1 MCHFFQ
7 RKKKQQSFQRLQ
19 ISHYQLEL
27 ESYKLEFTKVS
38 ALVSRES
45 SITYLK
51 NKGQKVSGLK
61 DVEHKSLEQEY
72 PHNHSPPPPKAEIRT
87 GMKGGENKYI
97 QVSLESEA
105 CPLTDDKTDKAR
117 ADGQVRWLPRQ
128 QLCTRPVPQEIPG
141 SGGGGVRERPQQ
153 QRTPWAPLG
162 GPPRS
167 GPTGHSGGTCGPER
181 RTHPSPWAPD
191 PAPCPLRP
199 RTAAQGRWSDPGHCS
214 APGPACQGRGDLGCG
229 RRGSLCGF
237 SLKDSTL
244 PSQGTRLRSHSTLR
258 VSAFPTD
265 NVRRG
270 QELTLAEHTPL
281 DTRKGFTDSGHNPL
295 IPRSPKNRTEKLV
308 KKKDRK
314 TKRALPADDV
324 RTPPPFLA

>member
-61 DVEHKSLEQEY
+61 DVQHKSLEQEY

-97 QVSLESEA
+97 QVSLDSEA

-141 SGGGGVRERPQQ
+141 SGGGGVRERDPSSSGH
-153 QRTPWAPLG
+153 RGHPSAGLPGLAPRGTRGAPAGLKGVLTPPLG
-162 GPPRS
+162 LLTLPPVRS
-167 GPTGHSGGTCGPER
+167 DLARLPKDAGQT
-181 RTHPSPWAPD
+181 
-191 PAPCPLRP
+191 PA
-199 RTAAQGRWSDPGHCS
+199 TAAPRGR
-214 APGPACQGRGDLGCG
+214 PARDAGTWGVDGAGRC
-229 RRGSLCGF
+229 
-237 SLKDSTL
+237 
-244 PSQGTRLRSHSTLR
+244 
-258 VSAFPTD
+258 VA
-265 NVRRG
+265 
-270 QELTLAEHTPL
+270 
-281 DTRKGFTDSGHNPL
+281 
-295 IPRSPKNRTEKLV
+295 SP
-308 KKKDRK
+308 
-314 TKRALPADDV
+314 
-324 RTPPPFLA
+324 